1 MHQSFTFF
9 ISKLWNVLPPMV
21 RESED
26 ILSLKQTPK
35 IYMTLSVELFK
46 FLTFLNFVHSANVH
60 GDFCSLFRLI

>member
-1 MHQSFTFF
+1 
-9 ISKLWNVLPPMV
+9 MV

-35 IYMTLSVELFK
+35 VYMTLSVELFE

-60 GDFCSLFRLI
+60 GDFLFSF